1 MGLGVSAGPQ
11 PSSITYGGQALIE
24 GVMIRGQTC
33 VSVAVRRPNGEILVV
48 TDPLRWKWAQKIR
61 RIPLLRGFVVLA
73 EMLTIGTRS
82 LMFSAKISAED
93 EAGNDGDHEEE
104 QGSVLGSIA
113 IGGTLVF
120 SILMAVGLF
129 FALPVVATH
138 FVDQFLNSAVLSNIA
153 EGVIRLAIF
162 VAYIGG
168 IGLLPDIR
176 RVYAYHGAEHMAVHA
191 KEAGQPLTVESIR
204 RYSTAHP
211 RCGTAFILVVLVIA
225 IGVHMLLGAPPLWE
239 RIASRI
245 ILLPIIAGVS
255 YEIIRWSGFH
265 ARNPIVRA
273 IIAPNLLLQAITT
286 KPPEDD
292 QIEVAIQALEGAVEQ
307 DRMAAEQ
314 A

>member
-1 MGLGVSAGPQ
+1 M
-11 PSSITYGGQALIE
+11 
-24 GVMIRGQTC
+24 
-33 VSVAVRRPNGEILVV
+33 
-48 TDPLRWKWAQKIR
+48 
-61 RIPLLRGFVVLA
+61 
-73 EMLTIGTRS
+73 
-82 LMFSAKISAED
+82 
-93 EAGNDGDHEEE
+93 
-104 QGSVLGSIA
+104 
-113 IGGTLVF
+113 
-120 SILMAVGLF
+120 
-129 FALPVVATH
+129 
-138 FVDQFLNSAVLSNIA
+138 
-153 EGVIRLAIF
+153 IRLAIF
-162 VAYIGG
+162 VTYIGG

-225 IGVHMLLGAPPLWE
+225 IGVHVLLGAPPLWE

-265 ARNPIVRA
+265 ASNPIVRA

-307 DRMAAEQ
+307 DRIAAEQ

>member
-1 MGLGVSAGPQ
+1 MSTGPQ

-33 VSVAVRRPNGEILVV
+33 VSVAVRRPNGEIIVV
-48 TDPLRWKWAQKIR
+48 TDPLRWKWAQKLR
-61 RIPLLRGFVVLA
+61 RIPLARGFIVLA

-82 LMFSAKISAED
+82 LMFSAKISAE
-93 EAGNDGDHEEE
+93 EETGNDGDQEEE
-104 QGSVLGSIA
+104 QGSLLGSVA

-138 FVDQFLNSAVLSNIA
+138 FVDQFLNSAILSNIA

-204 RYSTAHP
+204 QYSTAHP
-211 RCGTAFILVVLVIA
+211 RCGTAFILVVMVIA
-225 IGVHMLLGAPPLWE
+225 IAAHVLLGAPPLWE

-265 ARNPIVRA
+265 ASNPLVRA

-286 KPPEDD
+286 KPPDDD

-307 DRMAAEQ
+307 DRIAAEQ

>member
-1 MGLGVSAGPQ
+1 
-11 PSSITYGGQALIE
+11 
-24 GVMIRGQTC
+24 MIRGQTC

-93 EAGNDGDHEEE
+93 EAADDRDQQEEE
-104 QGSVLGSIA
+104 QESVLGSVA

-162 VAYIGG
+162 VTYIGG

-225 IGVHMLLGAPPLWE
+225 IGVHVLLGAPPLWE

-265 ARNPIVRA
+265 ASNPIVRA

-307 DRMAAEQ
+307 DRIAAEQ